1 MRSVCP
7 HFATRKASLQL
18 QGPIVVFGAS
28 GFIGANLF
36 EQLFRV
42 RKDVFALTHDAT
54 KAWRL
59 KLLDVPAE
67 NIVHCDILSNTS
79 VQDVFGKIKPKTI
92 FNLAA
97 YGAYS
102 KQKNVGLTYETNVL
116 GTVNILENCSPRH
129 GLYPC
134 RKQFGVWVQLH
145 GSQRNRSRRTQQP
158 LCRFESICGL
168 YAGILR
174 QSSSTS
180 TPSTYGFTRF
190 MVAGKNPTGSF
201 PDWSKKSEKGKLPP
215 LVSPDISRDFV
226 YVDDCVDA
234 FVQGCITGQ

>member
-1 MRSVCP
+1 MNSSDPILLPEKIAR
-7 HFATRKASLQL
+7 L

-42 RKDVFALTHDAT
+42 RTDVFALTHDAT

-67 NIVHCDILSNTS
+67 NIVHCDILSNNS

-102 KQKNVGLTYETNVL
+102 KQKNVGLTYETNARPIAPVMPNDTQARML
-116 GTVNILENCSPRH
+116 
-129 GLYPC
+129 
-134 RKQFGVWVQLH
+134 
-145 GSQRNRSRRTQQP
+145 RR
-158 LCRFESICGL
+158 
-168 YAGILR
+168 
-174 QSSSTS
+174 
-180 TPSTYGFTRF
+180 
-190 MVAGKNPTGSF
+190 
-201 PDWSKKSEKGKLPP
+201 
-215 LVSPDISRDFV
+215 
-226 YVDDCVDA
+226 
-234 FVQGCITGQ
+234 